1 MLLQAALLQ
10 FPAPCLG
17 RAPLVMV
24 SDATIDSA
32 KAKVDELMD
41 ELRVADSLTEIF
53 NLFKHCNKYIDLTE
67 PWKLAKDE
75 AAKDRLETV
84 LFNLITGIEA
94 GADLLS
100 SFMPSTAEKIV
111 AQTNGGDVTDKPQI
125 LFARMDAKEVLE
137 KAEALNP

>member
-1 MLLQAALLQ
+1 M
-10 FPAPCLG
+10 
-17 RAPLVMV
+17 
-24 SDATIDSA
+24 
-32 KAKVDELMD
+32 
-41 ELRVADSLTEIF
+41 
-53 NLFKHCNKYIDLTE
+53 
-67 PWKLAKDE
+67 
-75 AAKDRLETV
+75 